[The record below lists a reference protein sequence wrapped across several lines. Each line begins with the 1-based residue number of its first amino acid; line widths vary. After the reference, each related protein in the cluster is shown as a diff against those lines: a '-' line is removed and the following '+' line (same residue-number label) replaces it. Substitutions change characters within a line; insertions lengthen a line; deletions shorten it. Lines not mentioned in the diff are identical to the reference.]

1 MQKYPSGSRGSPAK
15 GVVRETVAR
24 VQIPPSAP
32 SEYNPNLKPILVG
45 GAFGLFLFY
54 YPILSSYIDDFT
66 LLLCYNDYMNIKTAV
81 KYLIITFAITYAC
94 WWGVAALVAYTDL
107 VYGDVLP
114 TILYIIGNFG
124 PAISAL
130 LCIGG
135 RPYLRSLKE
144 FLFSYKKHGLWI
156 FLLFVAL
163 VTLTVGLSSMEWN
176 PQMTALNFMITLLGS
191 TFIYG
196 GEEELGWRGILQ
208 PILSKKITFP
218 LAALACGV
226 IWALWHLPL
235 WFIEGHPN
243 QSMPFWVQA
252 TLGIFLCFWLG
263 IIYERS
269 KCLPLCMLFHGFVN
283 VMLSSFVL
291 KLNWIL
297 ILGIILTTAAA
308 IVLWLLDIKRAKTIS
323 NQPTNTK

>member
-1 MQKYPSGSRGSPAK
+1 
-15 GVVRETVAR
+15 
-24 VQIPPSAP
+24 
-32 SEYNPNLKPILVG
+32 
-45 GAFGLFLFY
+45 
-54 YPILSSYIDDFT
+54 
-66 LLLCYNDYMNIKTAV
+66 MNIKTV
-81 KYLIITFAITYAC
+81 TKYLIITFAITYAC
-94 WWGVAALVAYTDL
+94 WWCVAILVAYTDF
-107 VYGDVLP
+107 VYGDILP
-114 TILYIIGNFG
+114 TIIYIIGNFG
-124 PAISAL
+124 PAIAAL
-130 LCIGG
+130 FCIDKKD
-135 RPYLRSLKE
+135 YLHLLKE
-144 FLFSYKKHGLWI
+144 FLFSYKKHGIWF

-163 VTLTVGLSSMEWN
+163 ISLTVGLSSMEWN
-176 PQMTALNFMITLLGS
+176 PQMTALNFFINLLCS

-208 PILSKKITFP
+208 PTLSKKITFP
-218 LAALACGV
+218 LAALICGA

-291 KLNWIL
+291 KLNWVL
-297 ILGIILTTAAA
+297 IAGIVLTTAVA
-308 IVLWLLDIKRAKTIS
+308 IVLWLLDIKQTKTTK
-323 NQPTNTK
+323 NQLANNDLDVNL

>member
-1 MQKYPSGSRGSPAK
+1 
-15 GVVRETVAR
+15 
-24 VQIPPSAP
+24 
-32 SEYNPNLKPILVG
+32 
-45 GAFGLFLFY
+45 
-54 YPILSSYIDDFT
+54 
-66 LLLCYNDYMNIKTAV
+66 MNIKTAV

-94 WWGVAALVAYTDL
+94 WWGVTALVAYTDL

-176 PQMTALNFMITLLGS
+176 PQMKALNFMITLLGS

>member
-1 MQKYPSGSRGSPAK
+1 MEGYLVWLKPGRPPL
-15 GVVRETVAR
+15 GVVMA
-24 VQIPPSAP
+24 
-32 SEYNPNLKPILVG
+32 G
-45 GAFGLFLFY
+45 FL
-54 YPILSSYIDDFT
+54 SYTRFIRGPYADDSVT
-66 LLLCYNDYMNIKTAV
+66 LLRNNSSTNMKAV
-81 KYLIITFAITYAC
+81 LKYLIITFAITYAC
-94 WWGVAALVAYTDL
+94 WWGVAALVAYTDFA
-107 VYGDVLP
+107 YGDLLP
-114 TILYIIGNFG
+114 SIIYVIGNFG
-124 PAISAL
+124 PAIAAL
-130 LCIGG
+130 FCIDG
-135 RPYLRSLKE
+135 RPYLTSLKK
-144 FLFSYKKHGLWI
+144 FLFSYKKRGIWF

-163 VTLTVGLSSMEWN
+163 VTLTIGLSSMEWN
-176 PQMTALNFMITLLGS
+176 PQMTGLNFFISLLGS
-191 TFIYG
+191 IVVYG

-208 PILSKKITFP
+208 PTLSKKMTFP

-263 IIYERS
+263 TIYERS

-297 ILGIILTTAAA
+297 VVGIILTTAVA
-308 IVLWLLDIKRAKTIS
+308 IALWLLDLKQAKGRN
-323 NQPTNTK
+323 NQPTR

>member
-1 MQKYPSGSRGSPAK
+1 MK
-15 GVVRETVAR
+15 
-24 VQIPPSAP
+24 
-32 SEYNPNLKPILVG
+32 
-45 GAFGLFLFY
+45 
-54 YPILSSYIDDFT
+54 
-66 LLLCYNDYMNIKTAV
+66 AV
-81 KYLIITFAITYAC
+81 LKYLIITFGITYAC
-94 WWGVAALVAYTDL
+94 WWGVAVLVAYTDF
-107 VYGDVLP
+107 VYGDMLP
-114 TILYIIGNFG
+114 TFIYVIGNFG
-124 PAISAL
+124 PAIAAL
-130 LCIGG
+130 FCIEG
-135 RPYLRSLKE
+135 RPYLTSLKK
-144 FLFSYKKHGLWI
+144 FSYKKRGIWF

-176 PQMTALNFMITLLGS
+176 PQMTGLNFFISLLGS
-191 TFIYG
+191 IFVYG

-208 PILSKKITFP
+208 PILSKKMTFP

-263 IIYERS
+263 TIYERS
-269 KCLPLCMLFHGFVN
+269 KCLPLCMLFHGFAN

-297 ILGIILTTAAA
+297 VVGIILTTAVA
-308 IVLWLLDIKRAKTIS
+308 ITLWLLDLKQAKGIN
-323 NQPTNTK
+323 NQLTR